1 MNPVTAM
8 RHHRDDVRT
17 RKHHA
22 REFKRLMA
30 QARALSEIRAAAR
43 EIPTG
48 GRMTAA
54 ALSARAVGIGAGTIA
69 RIALTEAVEAVL
81 DTDPSNGRHEDQ
93 VLALVANAVC
103 QITAPAPHLPNPE
116 ATR

>member
-30 QARALSEIRAAAR
+30 QARALSEVRAAAR

-48 GRMTAA
+48 ARMTA
-54 ALSARAVGIGAGTIA
+54 
-69 RIALTEAVEAVL
+69 AVEAVL

-93 VLALVANAVC
+93 VLTLVVNAVC
-103 QITAPAPHLPNPE
+103 QITATAPIDDR
-116 ATR
+116 TRR